1 MDAGADDGDSGSD
14 GSGIG
19 GDAGRNV
26 GGDGDAYDAG
36 GKATDWEGWVSL
48 LTV

>member
-1 MDAGADDGDSGSD
+1 MDAGADYGDGGSD

-19 GDAGRNV
+19 GDADRNV

-36 GKATDWEGWVSL
+36 GKATDWEGGVSS
-48 LTV
+48 LTI